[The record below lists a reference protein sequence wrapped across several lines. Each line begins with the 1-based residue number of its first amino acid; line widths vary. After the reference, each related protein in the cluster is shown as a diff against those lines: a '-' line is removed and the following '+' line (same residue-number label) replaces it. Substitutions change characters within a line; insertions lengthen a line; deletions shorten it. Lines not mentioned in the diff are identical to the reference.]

1 MKKGIFVI
9 AAAALVL
16 VACKEE
22 SGLGPGPT
30 YPQPTTPATCL
41 TCVEVS
47 FNQRDV
53 NLLQAMLS
61 EDFVFYFDPDDIGH
75 HPPGSQYVIPES
87 WSYTEFWQAAQRM
100 FDRAHRISL
109 RISTEGIGEPA
120 PGQTTY
126 RAENVTISI
135 LVMIDELNG
144 YIADQG
150 YCNFAFERY
159 EGAEGKKLWRL
170 TKWWDNT
177 AVYYDANPGISPT
190 SLGRVLALYY

>member
-1 MKKGIFVI
+1 
-9 AAAALVL
+9 
-16 VACKEE
+16 
-22 SGLGPGPT
+22 
-30 YPQPTTPATCL
+30 
-41 TCVEVS
+41 
-47 FNQRDV
+47 
-53 NLLQAMLS
+53 
-61 EDFVFYFDPDDIGH
+61 
-75 HPPGSQYVIPES
+75 
-87 WSYTEFWQAAQRM
+87 M

>member
-1 MKKGIFVI
+1 VKKVI
-9 AAAALVL
+9 LFFAAVVL
-16 VACKEE
+16 LAACKEE

-30 YPQPTTPATCL
+30 HPQPTTPATCL

-61 EDFVFYFDPDDIGH
+61 ERFVFYFDPDDVGH
-75 HPPGSQYVIPES
+75 HPPGSQYIIPES
-87 WSYTEFWQAAQRM
+87 WSYTEFRQAVQQM
-100 FDRAHRISL
+100 FFKAYSVSL
-109 RISTEGIGEPA
+109 TINTSAVGEPA

-135 LVMIDELNG
+135 LVMVDELNG

-150 YCNFAFERY
+150 YCNFELERY
-159 EGAEGKKLWRL
+159 EGEGVKLWRL
-170 TKWWDNT
+170 RGWWDNT
-177 AVYYDANPGISPT
+177 AVSGDASPGVAPASFGKI
-190 SLGRVLALYY
+190 LALFR